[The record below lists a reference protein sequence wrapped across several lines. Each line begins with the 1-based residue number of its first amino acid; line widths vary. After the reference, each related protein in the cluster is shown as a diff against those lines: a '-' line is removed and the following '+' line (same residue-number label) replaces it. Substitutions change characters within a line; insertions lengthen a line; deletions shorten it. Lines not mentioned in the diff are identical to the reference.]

1 MKLRKIVSGTGVDLS
16 AVRLGRCTAAFF
28 GYRSGFKCSAL
39 RQMYCSVEHCR
50 FYKTAEQFERD
61 RKRYPCR
68 CTAALSTAG
77 FTRRQSNLKEIGND
91 TRSWEPENS
100 ISVLEYLE
108 RRGVIAG
115 GQEKT

>member
-1 MKLRKIVSGTGVDLS
+1 MKLRKIVLGTGAYAS
-16 AVRLGRCTAAFF
+16 AVRL
-28 GYRSGFKCSAL
+28 S
-39 RQMYCSVEHCR
+39 
-50 FYKTAEQFERD
+50 
-61 RKRYPCR
+61 R

-77 FTRRQSNLKEIGND
+77 FTNRKGSLKEIGND

-108 RRGVIAG
+108 RRGVITG

>member
-1 MKLRKIVSGTGVDLS
+1 MKLRKIVSGTGADASVARLS
-16 AVRLGRCTAAFF
+16 
-28 GYRSGFKCSAL
+28 
-39 RQMYCSVEHCR
+39 
-50 FYKTAEQFERD
+50 
-61 RKRYPCR
+61 R

-77 FTRRQSNLKEIGND
+77 FTRRQSNLKENGRS

-100 ISVLEYLE
+100 ISVSEYLE